1 MKSSIIGAKGEMAQ
15 NLLLPIL
22 KQLGLVLE
30 VDKESSVED
39 LAKIWEAD
47 VIWLAVPRD
56 TVDDI
61 LKDVHLDS
69 NKLIIDICS
78 IKRNLSSVIALTGA
92 NFLSLHP
99 LHGSYVPLNGQ
110 KWAIIKRPK
119 GYPEFLENNKNA
131 EEIIEFLK
139 KQGISFIEAQSE
151 DEHDFMM
158 GITLGIPE
166 FLTIIIDELINTYTK
181 ENNQEKP
188 DMRKIMEWAVP
199 ASNAFFSAYVHSINS
214 SAGWLRKDLVLG
226 SYGNLIESAKKTAE
240 DISKISSKDVEE
252 KLAKQKE
259 FVDGLPLEERKRI
272 RQWIDNWFV
281 DSTQKIFSFHQ
292 KKSVKPR
299 LKIQFKLDNNQE
311 IFPTDKSRVSVGIH
325 GIEGCFTHES
335 ALRICEDLGIDSS
348 KIDFK
353 YLIDANGVIGA
364 VDRGEIDRGIFC
376 VANSGSGAYIDS
388 MKMMGEYNFDVLAL
402 YGMEIMQCLMARPEM
417 KDISEIKEIFAH
429 PQAISQCERTFAEK
443 YPEIKLIKG
452 TDADDT
458 ALCAKR
464 IANNEFP
471 KTTATLAS
479 QIAARLYGLNILEY
493 GMHHDPFNTTTMLV
507 IKKKNENKN

>member
-1 MKSSIIGAKGEMAQ
+1 MKNAIMGAKGEMSQ
-15 NLLLPIL
+15 NLLLPLL
-22 KQLGLVLE
+22 KQLGPVLE
-30 VDKESSVED
+30 IDKESSTDD
-39 LAKIWEAD
+39 LKNIWQSD
-47 VIWLAVPRD
+47 VIWLAIPRD
-56 TVDDI
+56 SVDDI
-61 LKDVHLDS
+61 LKDIYLDS
-69 NKLIIDICS
+69 QKLIIDICS
-78 IKRNLSSVIALTGA
+78 IKRNLSKVVAQTGA
-92 NFLSLHP
+92 DFLSLHP
-99 LHGSYVPLNGQ
+99 LHGPYVPLNGQ
-110 KWAIIKRPK
+110 KWAIIKNDTV
-119 GYPEFLENNKNA
+119 LEKNQNVK
-131 EEIIEFLK
+131 EILEFLK
-139 KQGISFIEAQSE
+139 NQGISFVEAQSE

-166 FLTIIIDELINTYTK
+166 FLTIIIDELINKYTK

-226 SYGNLIESAKKTAE
+226 SYGNLVESAKKTAE
-240 DISKISSKDVEE
+240 DLSKISTKDIEE
-252 KLAKQKE
+252 KLVKQKE
-259 FVDGLPLEERKRI
+259 FVDDLPLEERKRI
-272 RQWIDNWFV
+272 RQWIDDWFV

-299 LKIQFKLDNNQE
+299 IKIQFRLDDVQE
-311 IFPTDKSRVSVGIH
+311 IFPTDKKRISVGIH

-335 ALRICEDLGIDSS
+335 ALRICEDFGIDSS

-388 MKMMGEYNFDVLAL
+388 MKMMGEYNFNVLVL
-402 YGMEIMQCLMARPEM
+402 YGLEIMQCLMARSEI
-417 KDISEIKEIFAH
+417 KDVSEIKEVFAH
-429 PQAISQCERTFAEK
+429 PQAISQCERTFTEK
-443 YPEIKLIKG
+443 YPEMKLIKG

-507 IKKKNENKN
+507 IKKK